1 MTKFPEHSVHQIQC
15 SFDQLIPL
23 LYKNLKM
30 NKNSRFKSAHHS
42 PYIIMKYLLAT
53 QAQ

>member
-1 MTKFPEHSVHQIQC
+1 MIKFPEQSVYQIQC

-23 LYKNLKM
+23 LCKDLKM
-30 NKNSRFKSAHHS
+30 NKNFRFKSAHHS
-42 PYIIMKYLLAT
+42 LYIIMKYLLAT